1 MARYEFGGVM
11 AAWIVSTVPGDPEGT
26 EFVTLPAG
34 PTTLEIYD
42 APDGELVADFI
53 DENGNPTAEITIP
66 DGDPYIPR
74 FQGPDGAESL
84 WVQAANG
91 RWLPLP
97 RWDDGSG
104 AGGDPDT
111 VKLSGGNVYEY
122 EESNVGPWLVVR
134 KPDDNSDST
143 DWPNMLEFQYWDNST
158 NRYRLGFHLNEK
170 MLLRVRGV
178 TPNDVAV
185 RFMAHPNLNAQWPVM
200 EVTKDNNAEKVFQ
213 VFERQV
219 TSHVGVQVPFLVNP
233 QGERLY
239 FGTADPATDPAYAD
253 YRPNVGD
260 VWLDFNGE
268 A

>member
-11 AAWIVSTVPGDPEGT
+11 AAWVVSTVAGDGGIEI
-26 EFVTLPAG
+26 VTLPAAG
-34 PTTLEIYD
+34 TTLTIYD
-42 APDGELVADFI
+42 APEGQVVTDFI
-53 DENGNPTAEITIP
+53 DENGNPVTEITLP
-66 DGDPYIPR
+66 AGDPYIPR
-74 FQGPDGAESL
+74 FQGPDGAEAL

-97 RWDDGSG
+97 RWNDGSEV
-104 AGGDPDT
+104 GGSDPDA
-111 VKLSGGNVYEY
+111 VKLSGGNVFEY
-122 EESNVGPWLVVR
+122 ADSQSPPWLVVR
-134 KPDDNSDST
+134 RPNDGTDST
-143 DWPNMLEFQYWDNST
+143 QWSNLLEFQYWDNDS

-170 MLLRVRGV
+170 ALLRVRGV
-178 TPNDVAV
+178 TANDVAV
-185 RFMAHPNLNAQWPVM
+185 RFMAHPNLIPQWPVM
-200 EVTKDNNAEKVFQ
+200 EVTRDNNTEKIFQ